1 MKDQINEFE
10 VENDTL
16 KVRLE
21 VRNKEVKVA
30 KEMLE
35 QSQQDQAKYKNVDK
49 IELQNIERI
58 GQLEGQLLFKDNEI
72 EQLTE
77 QLQFELKQRQL

>member
-35 QSQQDQAKYKNVDK
+35 
-49 IELQNIERI
+49 
-58 GQLEGQLLFKDNEI
+58 
-72 EQLTE
+72 
-77 QLQFELKQRQL
+77 